1 MPSYPRQFWLLIFG
15 TLFSFIGTSM
25 IWPLLLIYVN
35 QKVDISLTATT
46 SLFTVSSVAMFIS
59 SFLIGP
65 VADQAGRKGVM
76 VIGLVM
82 TGISYLLFIPAN
94 SYLAFFALMAM
105 RGFFRPLFRIGS
117 DAMVADLIPTE
128 NRPDAYALMRMT
140 SNTAIALGPAIG
152 GFVAERSYT
161 IVFIIGAIALS
172 AYGLMIAF
180 FMRETLPSKNGH
192 MGDSPQP
199 VENQV
204 QGIAS
209 YIPILKDRV
218 FMSFIVFTTLA
229 LMASTLMFTLL
240 PLYANE
246 MYNIP
251 ESRVGLIITAN
262 AGMVVLLQ
270 YAVTML
276 SKRFPNMAVMMVGA
290 LLYAVG
296 VGSVALGNT
305 FFAFLVSMVV
315 MTSGELMLV
324 PTAST
329 TTADLA
335 PPEHR
340 GKYMSLFGL
349 TWGVASGLSP
359 LIGGFLSDMF
369 TPRAIWIGGF
379 VYGMLGMIGFAVLAR
394 KIRKDQQV

>member
-1 MPSYPRQFWLLIFG
+1 M
-15 TLFSFIGTSM
+15 
-25 IWPLLLIYVN
+25 V
-35 QKVDISLTATT
+35 
-46 SLFTVSSVAMFIS
+46 VALRALNS
-59 SFLIGP
+59 HAHEDL
-65 VADQAGRKGVM
+65 GRVLRNFQRVGFDLV
-76 VIGLVM
+76 VIGCRILERAAGGREQLLHDLVQ
-82 TGISYLLFIPAN
+82 GYVVCDSVLQPAVV
-94 SYLAFFALMAM
+94 L
-105 RGFFRPLFRIGS
+105 
-117 DAMVADLIPTE
+117 V
-128 NRPDAYALMRMT
+128 
-140 SNTAIALGPAIG
+140 G

-161 IVFIIGAIALS
+161 IVFIVGAIALS

-199 VENQV
+199 VENQA

-305 FFAFLVSMVV
+305 FFAFLISMVV